1 MYKELTL
8 TEPAHLS
15 QESTNNLLQNV
26 TRYVIPEVCANI
38 TRIQLYLQNATR
50 SAMPPASAKRESRPS
65 R

>member
-1 MYKELTL
+1 M

-15 QESTNNLLQNV
+15 EESTNNLLQNV
-26 TRYVIPEVCANI
+26 TRYVILKPVQ
-38 TRIQLYLQNATR
+38 TSRIQLYLQNATR